1 MNYFIVKDSLEETLV
16 GRDYPQA
23 YDFIKGYNEEA
34 PDSLFSL
41 YDYWDSFPN
50 YIPNLDGVKLAGC
63 AKLTDF
69 VSDGFCSRMQIVG
82 PKAKL
87 TLEQFNLCAHKF
99 YPLGLYKRKIKYEYF
114 LFFDGE
120 SCAKYVD
127 YKKTSFRTLNYAD
140 DSYSE
145 EFYIQS
151 EKEYWEKRNKLEQ
164 DGIFGNINGKKIV
177 MSHDFPKYDFFT
189 IGFLDGNTYV
199 SERLKETI
207 EHAGLTG
214 WVFNPATHLIVED

>member
-34 PDSLFSL
+34 PDSLLSL

-69 VSDGFCSRMQIVG
+69 VSDGFGSRMQIVS

-99 YPLGLYKRKIKYEYF
+99 YPLGLYKRKIKHEYF

-164 DGIFGNINGKKIV
+164 DDIFGNIIGKQIV
-177 MSHDFPKYDFFT
+177 MSRNFPKYDFFN
-189 IGFLDGNTYV
+189 ICFLDGNTYV
-199 SERLKETI
+199 SERLKKAI
-207 EHAGLTG
+207 EKAGLTG

>member
-34 PDSLFSL
+34 PDSLLSL

-50 YIPNLDGVKLAGC
+50 YTPNLDGVKLAGC

-69 VSDGFCSRMQIVG
+69 VSDGFCSRMQIVS

-114 LFFDGE
+114 LFFRGE
-120 SCAKYVD
+120 RCAKYVN
-127 YKKTSFRTLNYAD
+127 YENTSFYVFNYDD
-140 DSYSE
+140 DSCSD
-145 EFYIQS
+145 EFYIKS
-151 EKEYWEKRNKLEQ
+151 EKEYWERRNKLEQ

-199 SERLKETI
+199 SERLKKAI
-207 EHAGLTG
+207 EKAGLTG

>member
-1 MNYFIVKDSLEETLV
+1 MNYYIVNDSLEETLV

-34 PDSLFSL
+34 PDSLLSL

-69 VSDGFCSRMQIVG
+69 VSDGFGSRMQIVS

-164 DGIFGNINGKKIV
+164 DDIFGNIIGKQIV
-177 MSHDFPKYDFFT
+177 MSRNFPKYDFFN
-189 IGFLDGNTYV
+189 ICFLDGNTYV

>member
-34 PDSLFSL
+34 PDSLLSL

-69 VSDGFCSRMQIVG
+69 VSDGFGSRMQIVS

-99 YPLGLYKRKIKYEYF
+99 YPLGLIKEKSSMNIFYF
-114 LFFDGE
+114 LME
-120 SCAKYVD
+120 KVVLNMWII
-127 YKKTSFRTLNYAD
+127 KKLHSVHLIMQMIP
-140 DSYSE
+140 
-145 EFYIQS
+145 IQ
-151 EKEYWEKRNKLEQ
+151 KNFTYNPRK
-164 DGIFGNINGKKIV
+164 NIGKKEIN
-177 MSHDFPKYDFFT
+177 SNKT
-189 IGFLDGNTYV
+189 IFL
-199 SERLKETI
+199 ET
-207 EHAGLTG
+207 
-214 WVFNPATHLIVED
+214 